1 MRKAGKEE
9 LEVETYDSLVGY
21 SMCGQC
27 GYNQTSLK
35 VIDKKTYVDV
45 WISLTVQYFLQFAA
59 EQTSKSPRRNSS
71 FGKKNTRCRRWD
83 NTISLKASGQQY

>member
-1 MRKAGKEE
+1 LYVDGDKFTVNFPFLVEKKRIKRMRKAGKEE

-45 WISLTVQYFLQFAA
+45 
-59 EQTSKSPRRNSS
+59 
-71 FGKKNTRCRRWD
+71 
-83 NTISLKASGQQY
+83 